1 LPSRP
6 GQQGVDRP
14 SEAAVVVTDDE
25 LYATKATLDELG
37 QDDAPGGLV
46 LAREGVEAEDLAL
59 ALAVH
64 RRGQNDGD
72 A

>member
-1 LPSRP
+1 
-6 GQQGVDRP
+6 
-14 SEAAVVVTDDE
+14 VVVTDDE